1 VLPKT
6 RVQPDTRHRL
16 VVASPRGATVV
27 RLDVFPDGGLA
38 RLRVRGE
45 VMPASAAAGP
55 ALAGRAGVGTPA
67 ASRLQGCAGSSRVL
81 RGRRG
86 DCPDA
91 ADIASESG
99 IEQLSWRS
107 VMAAYDFVI
116 IGGGSA
122 GSALANR
129 LSADPANRVLVL
141 EAGRPDYIWDVFI
154 HMPAALTIPIGNRFY
169 DWQYESEPEP
179 YMNGRQVYH
188 ARGKVL
194 GGSSSINGMIFQ
206 RGNPMDYQRW
216 AADPGM
222 ADWDYAHCLPYFKR
236 MENCLAG
243 GDEYRG
249 TDGPLVLER
258 GPATNPLF
266 TAFFAAVQEAGYSL
280 TDDVNGYRQ
289 EGFAPFDRNVHRGR
303 RLSAA
308 RAYLHPVLRRAN
320 LTVACR
326 TFVRKII
333 FRGNRAV
340 GVEFSRGGEP
350 QRVRAKEVI
359 LCGGAINSPQ
369 LLQLSGVGGPNLLR
383 PLGIDVVADLPGVGE
398 NLQDHL
404 EVYVQYACKQPVS
417 VAPALKWRN
426 RPIVGAKWLFL
437 RSGPGATNHFEGGGF
452 ARSNDDV
459 AYPNLMFHF
468 LPIAIRY
475 DGSAP
480 AGDHG
485 YQVHIGPMYS
495 DSRGSV
501 RITSTDPAVHPAL
514 RFNYLSSEN
523 DRREW
528 LEAIGV
534 ARRILTQPALD
545 AYNDGEISPG
555 PEVATDEQI
564 LDWVRRDGET
574 ALHPSCT
581 VKMGVGDGSVVDPAS
596 MRVHGLD
603 GLRVVDASVMPYVT
617 NGNIYAPVMMIAEK
631 AADRILGN
639 TPLAPSTAKFYQHQR
654 DAATAASE

>member
-1 VLPKT
+1 ME
-6 RVQPDTRHRL
+6 
-16 VVASPRGATVV
+16 
-27 RLDVFPDGGLA
+27 
-38 RLRVRGE
+38 LRV
-45 VMPASAAAGP
+45 
-55 ALAGRAGVGTPA
+55 
-67 ASRLQGCAGSSRVL
+67 
-81 RGRRG
+81 
-86 DCPDA
+86 
-91 ADIASESG
+91 
-99 IEQLSWRS
+99 
-107 VMAAYDFVI
+107 YDFVI

-122 GSALANR
+122 GSALASR
-129 LSADPANRVLVL
+129 LSADPANRVAVL
-141 EAGRPDYIWDVFI
+141 EAGRPDYRWDAFI
-154 HMPAALTIPIGNRFY
+154 HMPAALTFPIGSRFY

-179 YMNGRQVYH
+179 FLNGRRIYH

-206 RGNPMDYQRW
+206 RGNPLDYERW

-222 ADWDYAHCLPYFKR
+222 GAWDYAHCLPYFKK
-236 MENCLAG
+236 METCLAG

-249 TDGPLVLER
+249 TEGPLVLER

-266 TAFFAAVQEAGYSL
+266 GAFFAATEQAGYTL
-280 TDDVNGYRQ
+280 TTDVNGYRQ

-308 RAYLHPVLRRAN
+308 RAYLHPVMGRDN
-320 LTVACR
+320 LTVVCR
-326 TFVRKII
+326 VLVTRII
-333 FRGNRAV
+333 FRGPKAV
-340 GVEFSRGGEP
+340 GVEFIRNGSV
-350 QRVRAKEVI
+350 QRIRAKEII

-369 LLQLSGVGGPNLLR
+369 LLQLSGVGGAGLLGG
-383 PLGIDVVADLPGVGE
+383 LGIDVVADLPGVGE

-404 EVYVQYACKQPVS
+404 EVYVQYSSKLPVS

-426 RPIVGAKWLFL
+426 RPMVGARWLFL

-475 DGSAP
+475 DGSSP
-480 AGDHG
+480 AGGHG

-501 RITSTDPAVHPAL
+501 QITSTDPQVHPAL
-514 RFNYLSSEN
+514 RFNYLSTPT
-523 DRREW
+523 DRLEW
-528 LEAIGV
+528 VEAIGV
-534 ARRILTQPALD
+534 ARKILSQPAFD
-545 AYNDGEISPG
+545 DYNGGELSPG
-555 PEVATDEQI
+555 PEVATEEQI
-564 LDWVRRDGET
+564 LDWVCRDAET

-581 VKMGVGDGSVVDPAS
+581 AAMGTGAQSVVDPAT

-631 AADRILGN
+631 AADLILGN
-639 TPLAPSTAKFYQHQR
+639 TPLPPSDAPFYRHQP
-654 DAATAASE
+654 AAPA